1 MVRSNPRPL
10 NRSGKQLRQLQRDRI
25 RLTQEFLDR
34 CDPEAVT
41 AECQSKTAD
50 LIERI
55 IVRYPDCPRFAS
67 HLVDRLLVGQE
78 ALAEAIE
85 EELD

>member
-1 MVRSNPRPL
+1 M
-10 NRSGKQLRQLQRDRI
+10 
-25 RLTQEFLDR
+25 
-34 CDPEAVT
+34 T

-78 ALAEAIE
+78 GLAEAIE